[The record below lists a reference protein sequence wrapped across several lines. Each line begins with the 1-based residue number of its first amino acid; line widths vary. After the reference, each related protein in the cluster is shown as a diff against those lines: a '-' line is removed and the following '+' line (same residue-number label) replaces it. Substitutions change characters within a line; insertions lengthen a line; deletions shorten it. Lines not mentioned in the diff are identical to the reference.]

1 LATSENGISYLRQD
15 KYTILRLFLQKTL
28 LFRRFIVLV
37 LDTNLTDVENSGVFV
52 MKKSF
57 VRERRVEAGPYK
69 EIRLYSRTIEQ
80 ERKCREPRGRR
91 KKVTGLSQAR
101 WNQAQSKRKAALFL
115 YANFGEKDYYATFT
129 YSDQFLPEKPA
140 DAKRDQE
147 NTLKKLKRLYEKE
160 GFELRY
166 MWFTSY
172 QYDEEVGYITR
183 IHHHIVLN
191 NGPSRD
197 AIENVWSKGRGK
209 KKQPLGR
216 RQVQNI
222 QYDSDGMQGLV
233 NYLTGQEKWENRQW
247 KKGQKRWSK
256 SRNLKEPHETTND
269 DYWSFRK
276 LNKLGMSND
285 DGAEEIL
292 KRFPQYRILGDILK
306 IYDEDRGWY
315 FKIELFRNDDG

>member
-1 LATSENGISYLRQD
+1 M
-15 KYTILRLFLQKTL
+15 QKTL

-115 YANFGEKDYYATFT
+115 YTNFGEKDYYATFT

-147 NTLKKLKRLYEKE
+147 NTLKKLKRLYE
-160 GFELRY
+160 
-166 MWFTSY
+166 
-172 QYDEEVGYITR
+172 
-183 IHHHIVLN
+183 
-191 NGPSRD
+191 
-197 AIENVWSKGRGK
+197 
-209 KKQPLGR
+209 
-216 RQVQNI
+216 
-222 QYDSDGMQGLV
+222 
-233 NYLTGQEKWENRQW
+233 
-247 KKGQKRWSK
+247 
-256 SRNLKEPHETTND
+256 
-269 DYWSFRK
+269 
-276 LNKLGMSND
+276 
-285 DGAEEIL
+285 
-292 KRFPQYRILGDILK
+292 
-306 IYDEDRGWY
+306 
-315 FKIELFRNDDG
+315 

>member
-1 LATSENGISYLRQD
+1 M
-15 KYTILRLFLQKTL
+15 QKTL

-160 GFELRY
+160 GFELKY

-172 QYDEEVGYITR
+172 QYDEEVGYISR
-183 IHHHIVLN
+183 IHHA
-191 NGPSRD
+191 ST
-197 AIENVWSKGRGK
+197 A
-209 KKQPLGR
+209 
-216 RQVQNI
+216 
-222 QYDSDGMQGLV
+222 
-233 NYLTGQEKWENRQW
+233 
-247 KKGQKRWSK
+247 
-256 SRNLKEPHETTND
+256 
-269 DYWSFRK
+269 
-276 LNKLGMSND
+276 
-285 DGAEEIL
+285 
-292 KRFPQYRILGDILK
+292 
-306 IYDEDRGWY
+306 
-315 FKIELFRNDDG
+315 

>member
-1 LATSENGISYLRQD
+1 M
-15 KYTILRLFLQKTL
+15 QKTL

-129 YSDQFLPEKPA
+129 YSDQFLPEKPS

-160 GFELRY
+160 GVELKY

-197 AIENVWSKGRGK
+197 ERRNSLLVEDKCKTFNTIQMGCKAWS
-209 KKQPLGR
+209 
-216 RQVQNI
+216 I
-222 QYDSDGMQGLV
+222 
-233 NYLTGQEKWENRQW
+233 
-247 KKGQKRWSK
+247 
-256 SRNLKEPHETTND
+256 
-269 DYWSFRK
+269 
-276 LNKLGMSND
+276 
-285 DGAEEIL
+285 I
-292 KRFPQYRILGDILK
+292 
-306 IYDEDRGWY
+306 
-315 FKIELFRNDDG
+315 